1 MPRARTFGRWSRP
14 SLALW
19 GVLVAFP
26 SGAAADFTVCNDS
39 FDVLNLAIA
48 HDPGNG
54 FVSEGWWTIA
64 PNRCVAVIRERIQ
77 NRYVYVHATDVFNQP
92 VLEGGADFCIDEG
105 RFRIAGPEDC
115 WARGHIAAPFAEVDM
130 GQSENWTL
138 ILNLSG
144 RLPADASRP

>member
-1 MPRARTFGRWSRP
+1 MPSALTVGRWGRHRLGLL
-14 SLALW
+14 SLLLTCP
-19 GVLVAFP
+19 GF
-26 SGAAADFTVCNDS
+26 AAADFTVCNDS
-39 FDVLNLAIA
+39 FDVLNLAVA
-48 HDPGNG
+48 HDPGTG

-64 PNRCVAVIRERIQ
+64 PNRCVAVIRDRID

-92 VLEGGADFCIDEG
+92 VLEGDATFCIDDG

-144 RLPADASRP
+144 RLPTD